1 MVDKDKRK
9 LYHAQMLE
17 IFANDEERET
27 AKSLSG
33 EEKNNFICSVV
44 NKGLKRQMLIDMF
57 WLIASTENKQELR
70 SLTTEEA
77 KDEYMAKIMAEYAE
91 KRIRSLENT
100 RKFCS
105 NFADTFDKYK
115 ATEELRAKS
124 VVQNYSSMI
133 TIAIHCKEFTGGA
146 PIPVEGCGVEIT
158 IVYEGVDYYGISIVS
173 GKDEIEK
180 YGITEDDLTTHGK
193 DQLYRI
199 SGSQLAMMMHD
210 FCMVMHDPKT
220 YYKEV

>member
-1 MVDKDKRK
+1 MVDKRK
-9 LYHAQMLE
+9 LYHAEMFE
-17 IFANDEERET
+17 DFANDEEMET

-33 EEKNNFICSVV
+33 EEKDIFIYNVV
-44 NKGLKRQMLIDMF
+44 NKRSERQKAMDIF
-57 WLIASTENKQELR
+57 WRIATIENKQEFR
-70 SLTTEEA
+70 SLTTAEE
-77 KDEYMAKIMAEYAE
+77 KDEYMAKVVAEYRE
-91 KRIRSLENT
+91 KSKKSLEDM
-100 RKFCS
+100 RKFY
-105 NFADTFDKYK
+105 NNLVDTFDKYK

-180 YGITEDDLTTHGK
+180 YGITEDDLTTTGW

-199 SGSQLAMMMHD
+199 SSNSLAGMMHD
-210 FCMVMHDPKT
+210 FCMVMHDPKSH
-220 YYKEV
+220 YKEV